1 MMRGLEIH
9 SKEAVVL
16 PTMGSSGRVCLSF
29 PHLIQAEDHLKNLFM
44 LLKATIALAKWLSQ
58 LERRLVHQKAC
69 RFNFLSGHIP
79 VS

>member
-1 MMRGLEIH
+1 
-9 SKEAVVL
+9 
-16 PTMGSSGRVCLSF
+16 
-29 PHLIQAEDHLKNLFM
+29 M